1 MTVSPFRIG
10 SFLARLNSRKSPAS
24 LRASMPSNK
33 ALWMDKSSLISNSK
47 FSSLKSF
54 TIEYYEL
61 LEHCLGSLEQVKS
74 KGWSRTE
81 PAPIF

>member
-1 MTVSPFRIG
+1 MFNKTISGLLKIIH
-10 SFLARLNSRKSPAS
+10 AYKTENKRL
-24 LRASMPSNK
+24 K
-33 ALWMDKSSLISNSK
+33 AL
-47 FSSLKSF
+47 LKAYSIDF
-54 TIEYYEL
+54 ESYDDICDHEVFDEAEYYEL

>member
-1 MTVSPFRIG
+1 MHVSSHAIALIQKFEGLRTKAYKPF
-10 SFLARLNSRKSPAS
+10 PH
-24 LRASMPSNK
+24 
-33 ALWMDKSSLISNSK
+33 D
-47 FSSLKSF
+47 
-54 TIEYYEL
+54 EYYEL

>member
-1 MTVSPFRIG
+1 MPVMDNYEWAEGYDPRFGLIYVDYRDQSRILKD
-10 SFLARLNSRKSPAS
+10 S
-24 LRASMPSNK
+24 
-33 ALWMDKSSLISNSK
+33 ALWY
-47 FSSLKSF
+47 
-54 TIEYYEL
+54 EYYEL

>member
-1 MTVSPFRIG
+1 MKLMYF
-10 SFLARLNSRKSPAS
+10 FLINLDQYKTNLDFLPHKTHIRRFNRKA
-24 LRASMPSNK
+24 N
-33 ALWMDKSSLISNSK
+33 
-47 FSSLKSF
+47 
-54 TIEYYEL
+54 EYYEP

>member
-1 MTVSPFRIG
+1 MYDPQKLKTKCKGIAKENKFGVNE
-10 SFLARLNSRKSPAS
+10 NSRQII
-24 LRASMPSNK
+24 
-33 ALWMDKSSLISNSK
+33 LI
-47 FSSLKSF
+47 LLLD
-54 TIEYYEL
+54 EYYEL

>member
-1 MTVSPFRIG
+1 MF
-10 SFLARLNSRKSPAS
+10 FSRKSY
-24 LRASMPSNK
+24 LNQ
-33 ALWMDKSSLISNSK
+33 LISHKNNGMIKIISGVRRCG
-47 FSSLKSF
+47 KSYLLN
-54 TIEYYEL
+54 TIFKSHLLSEGVEYYEL

>member
-1 MTVSPFRIG
+1 MTNKDVKLTDGIRNEAVFNQV
-10 SFLARLNSRKSPAS
+10 F
-24 LRASMPSNK
+24 SNEEI
-33 ALWMDKSSLISNSK
+33 A
-47 FSSLKSF
+47 
-54 TIEYYEL
+54 EYYEL